1 MHKNGQRPAELRVD
15 VPYSNRPD
23 QATPDSGSRAASGSE
38 TFTYRAG
45 AYPSR
50 SSLDSPTS
58 LTSFDDVRLTAIPSP
73 GRDPERVPS
82 RYEDASPLRRSG
94 TALMSV
100 SRKIRRVSVRVV
112 NFAATDHAVRL
123 EDDEIP
129 ENGGYVQKL
138 DGEVDPEP
146 IKHPVSPPSLG
157 PLRGRTL
164 GFLSPNNKLRL
175 AMYKFLIYKYVLHHS
190 V

>member
-1 MHKNGQRPAELRVD
+1 MAFNGKRPAELQINVTSPSND
-15 VPYSNRPD
+15 LPVPINQGAQESD
-23 QATPDSGSRAASGSE
+23 
-38 TFTYRAG
+38 TFSYAAG

-82 RYEDASPLRRSG
+82 RYEDSSPLKRSG
-94 TALMSV
+94 TALMNV

-112 NFAATDHAVRL
+112 NFAASADPSMRL
-123 EDDEIP
+123 EDDNESSAGVEELRKTDIP
-129 ENGGYVQKL
+129 I
-138 DGEVDPEP
+138 DSDS
-146 IKHPVSPPSLG
+146 IKETPSLINLG

-164 GFLSPNNKLRL
+164 GFLNFDNDLRL
-175 AMYKFLIYKYVLHHS
+175 SMYRLLIYK
-190 V
+190 